1 VTLNTLSFRSV
12 LRCLVLVMAL
22 LTIAAKAQISPSA
35 DASTHSAD
43 SPQPTLSP
51 LATINVGASPGPI
64 AVNSAAGFAYV
75 LNTGA
80 DSVSAISA
88 KTLKVSK
95 VIAVGAAPVAIAT
108 DLGLGMVYVANS
120 GDGTVSAIKGTAAAL
135 TWHVGGTP
143 GPIVADAI
151 LGHLYVADTT
161 GNQVVVL
168 NSKTGAVLATLATTL
183 TPKAMTLNPATHA
196 VFVANTGTSGSV
208 VVIDGVHDQIAT
220 TIGSLPVGATSIS
233 VAPQTNVALVTF
245 EPSNALSVIDAAS
258 NYAATTTMPVGGVGI
273 QLGCPF
279 DFPAPSLTAYD
290 SARQMFYMSLGS
302 SLYIGDDTAGFFL
315 DDFWG
320 FNAGCPNVPPSG
332 YPAGPFNEIALDPGA
347 GLMSSN
353 GGPILNNLFNPRFEA
368 AYTPLPAS
376 INPTGVAFDPVKNW
390 AYFSDAGNNTVRVYN
405 VTPHNAVPAYEGA
418 LDGFSVTYNYADTN
432 PATGTAYILRLNNLY
447 AMNESQA
454 AAGSNGTAKNA
465 TGVTT
470 IPLAGYYSEAVVVNS
485 ATNKIYVADGPN
497 LFYSVNG
504 ATNVA
509 TLLPGMPANLDVDGL
524 AIDSATN
531 QILVFDYFSG
541 NLFVLDGTSETV
553 VKTIP
558 IGQFPRG
565 TPLLVDPV
573 KGVAYVVG
581 SSVFVVDLA
590 TAMVTATIPLSTTA
604 SSAELNPVNSRL
616 YVATTGSKV
625 YVVNTSTNALVT
637 SFSSPCNPTNG
648 IATNPVT
655 GKYYVIGLEDSPAP
669 IPHVVVY
676 SGTTNKLL
684 VDVSGET
691 FPALAGAD
699 SITVDPL
706 SNTIYV
712 GSERG
717 TSSAVLAAIDGNTN
731 VVSAIPPSTEETNG
745 YALAIDLGTHVLAA
759 GGVDY
764 TNLFFPTADL
774 TSTSAVPVS
783 VTMQGVSDGSTIAT
797 APLFRTRNTQPKVAI
812 SATGNFTGLAASITP
827 TTVFYQVDG
836 WQGTWTTK
844 SLKPVKSTTTGTV
857 TVTTPKLAVGRHILY
872 AYANTGEAATI
883 QNGASGPSSLVVGP
897 TAAFVFTVEQ

>member
-12 LRCLVLVMAL
+12 LRCFVLVVAL
-22 LTIAAKAQISPSA
+22 LTIAAKAQ
-35 DASTHSAD
+35 
-43 SPQPTLSP
+43 QPTLSP

-64 AVNSAAGFAYV
+64 AVNSAAGLAYV
-75 LNTGA
+75 LNTDAG
-80 DSVSAISA
+80 SVSAIST
-88 KTLKVSK
+88 KTLTVSK
-95 VIAVGAAPVAIAT
+95 VIPVGAAPVTLAT

-135 TWHVGGTP
+135 TWQVGGTP
-143 GPIVADAI
+143 GPMVADTI

-168 NSKTGAVLATLATTL
+168 NSKTGAVQARLATRV
-183 TPKAMTLNPATHA
+183 TPAAMALNPATHA
-196 VFVANTGTSGSV
+196 VFVANTGASGSV

-245 EPSNALSVIDAAS
+245 QASNALSLIDAAN
-258 NYAATTTMPVGGVGI
+258 NYAVTTTMPVGGPGT

-279 DFPAPSLTAYD
+279 EFPAPYLTAYD
-290 SARQMFYMSLGS
+290 SARQIFYISLGG
-302 SLYIGDDTAGFFL
+302 SLYIGDDLGDFFL

-332 YPAGPFNEIALDPGA
+332 FPAGPFNEIALDPGA

-353 GGPILNNLFNPRFEA
+353 GGPILNILFNPRFEA

-376 INPTGVAFDPVKNW
+376 INPTGVAFDPVKSW
-390 AYFSDAGNNTVRVYN
+390 AYLSDAGNNTVRVYN
-405 VTPHNAVPAYEGA
+405 VTPHNVVAAYEGA
-418 LDGFSVTYNYADTN
+418 FGDSVTSNYADTN
-432 PATGTAYILRLNNLY
+432 PATGTVYILRLNNLY
-447 AMNESQA
+447 AINESQA
-454 AAGSNGTAKNA
+454 AAGYNGMANNA
-465 TGVTT
+465 SGVTT
-470 IPLAGYYSEAVVVNS
+470 IPLAGSYSSALVVNAAS
-485 ATNKIYVADGPN
+485 NKIYVADGSS

-504 ATNVA
+504 ANNVA
-509 TLLPGMPANLDVDGL
+509 TLLPGMPANLDVTSL
-524 AIDSATN
+524 AVNSAAN

-558 IGQFPRG
+558 IGLFPRG

-590 TAMVTATIPLSTTA
+590 TATVTATIPLSATA
-604 SSAELNPVNSRL
+604 SSAAFNPVNSRL
-616 YVATTGSKV
+616 YAVTADSKV
-625 YVVNTSTNALVT
+625 YVVNTSTNTLVT
-637 SFSSPCNPTNG
+637 SFSSPCNPMHG
-648 IATNPVT
+648 VAANPVT
-655 GKYYVIGLEDSPAP
+655 GKYYLIGIEDSPAP

-676 SGTTNKLL
+676 NGTTNKVV
-684 VDVSGET
+684 VDISGQT
-691 FPALAGAD
+691 FPALTGAD
-699 SITVDPL
+699 SIAVDAL
-706 SNTIYV
+706 NNTIYV
-712 GSERG
+712 GTERG
-717 TSSAVLAAIDGNTN
+717 TISAALAAIDGNTN
-731 VVSAIPPSTEETNG
+731 VLSAVPPSTEELNG
-745 YALAIDLGTHVLAA
+745 YALAVDLGAHVLAA

-783 VTMQGVSDGSTIAT
+783 VTMQGVSDASTIAT
-797 APLFRTRNTQPKVAI
+797 APLFRTRNTQPKVMI
-812 SATGNFTGLAASITP
+812 SATGNYTGLAATITP
-827 TTVFYQVDG
+827 TKAFFQLDG
-836 WQGTWTTK
+836 WQGTWTAK
-844 SLKPVKSTTTGTV
+844 SLKRVGSTTTGTV
-857 TVTTPKLAVGRHILY
+857 TVTLPKLAEGRHILY
-872 AYANTGEAATI
+872 VYANTGEAATI
-883 QNGASGPSSLVVGP
+883 QNGASGPSSLVVSP

>member
-1 VTLNTLSFRSV
+1 MTLDTLSFRSV
-12 LRCLVLVMAL
+12 LRCVVLILAL
-22 LTIAAKAQISPSA
+22 LTIAAKAQITPSG
-35 DASTHSAD
+35 DAYTKSAD

-64 AVNSAAGFAYV
+64 AVNSAAGLAYV

-95 VIAVGAAPVAIAT
+95 VIAVGAAPVAIAS

-120 GDGTVSAIKGTAAAL
+120 GDGTVSTIKGTAAAL

-143 GPIVADAI
+143 GPMIADTA

-168 NSKTGAVLATLATTL
+168 NSKTGAVLATLATSL
-183 TPKAMTLNPATHA
+183 TPTAMALNPATHA
-196 VFVANTGTSGSV
+196 VFVANTGASGSV

-233 VAPQTNVALVTF
+233 VAPQTNIVLVTF
-245 EPSNALSVIDAAS
+245 QASNALSLIDAAN
-258 NYAATTTMPVGGVGI
+258 NYAVTTTMPVGGLGI

-279 DFPAPSLTAYD
+279 DFPAPYLTAYD
-290 SARQMFYMSLGS
+290 SAHQMFYLSLGG
-302 SLYIGDDTAGFFL
+302 SLYIGDDLGDFIL
-315 DDFWG
+315 DHFWG
-320 FNAGCPNVPPSG
+320 FNPGCPNVPQSG

-353 GGPILNNLFNPRFEA
+353 GGPILNILDNPRFEA

-376 INPTGVAFDPVKNW
+376 INPTGVAFDPVKSW

-405 VTPHNAVPAYEGA
+405 VTPHNVVPAYEGV
-418 LDGFSVTYNYADTN
+418 LDYTVTANYADTN
-432 PATGTAYILRLNNLY
+432 PATGTAYILRVNNLY
-447 AMNESQA
+447 AINESQA
-454 AAGSNGTAKNA
+454 AAGYNDMANNA

-470 IPLAGYYSEAVVVNS
+470 IPLTGGYSSALVVNAAS
-485 ATNKIYVADGPN
+485 NKIYVADGPN
-497 LFYSVNG
+497 LFYSVDG

-509 TLLPGMPANLDVDGL
+509 TLLPGMPANLDVTSL
-524 AIDSATN
+524 AVDSATN

-558 IGQFPRG
+558 VGLFPRG

-573 KGVAYVVG
+573 KDVAYVVG
-581 SSVFVVDLA
+581 SSVFVVDLPTA
-590 TAMVTATIPLSTTA
+590 TVTATIPLSATA
-604 SSAELNPVNSRL
+604 SSAALNPVNSRL
-616 YVATTGSKV
+616 YAVTADSKV
-625 YVVNTSTNALVT
+625 YVVDTSTNKLVT
-637 SFSSPCNPTNG
+637 SFSSPCNPTHG
-648 IATNPVT
+648 VAANPVT
-655 GKYYVIGLEDSPAP
+655 GKYYLIGIEDSPAP

-676 SGTTNKLL
+676 SGTTNKLV
-684 VDVSGET
+684 VDISGQT
-691 FPALAGAD
+691 LPALTGAD
-699 SITVDPL
+699 SIAVDPL

-717 TSSAVLAAIDGNTN
+717 TISAALAAIDGNTN
-731 VVSAIPPSTEETNG
+731 VLSAVPPSTEELNG
-745 YALAIDLGTHVLAA
+745 YALAVDLGTNVLAA

-774 TSTSAVPVS
+774 TSASAVPIS
-783 VTMQGVSDGSTIAT
+783 VTMQGVSDASTIAT

-836 WQGTWTTK
+836 WQGTWTAK

-857 TVTTPKLAVGRHILY
+857 TVTLPKLTVGRHILY
-872 AYANTGEAATI
+872 AYANAGEAATI
-883 QNGASGPSSLVVGP
+883 QNGASGPSSLVVSS